1 MIYPMVTI
9 IIPYRVN
16 RGYLDKAI
24 ESIHLQNYP
33 GAIEIIQS
41 NHDEGVSFNI
51 NRGIEM
57 ASGEFIKYLC
67 EDDWLPVNSIK
78 DSVEGIQG
86 HDFIHGKAYGYF
98 HKNNIVEYEPPI
110 KHPTLEQN
118 STKNVIHGGSLM
130 YRKSVFERIGMFDE
144 SLDCA
149 EELEM
154 NLRCLQSGMSI
165 GYVDSF
171 LYYYRRHEQQKSLG
185 KGVNQMV
192 RAFKI
197 NEINERFRTK

>member
-1 MIYPMVTI
+1 MIYPLVTI

-16 RGYLDKAI
+16 RGYLDKAL

-33 GAIEIIQS
+33 GVIEIIES

-86 HDFIHGKAYGYF
+86 HDFIHGKAFGYF
-98 HKNNIVEYEPPI
+98 NQNKIVEYEPPI

-154 NLRCLQSGMSI
+154 NLRCLQAGMSI

-192 RAFKI
+192 RSFKI

>member
-98 HKNNIVEYEPPI
+98 HQNNIVEYEPPI

-197 NEINERFRTK
+197 NEINQRFRTK

>member
-16 RGYLDKAI
+16 RGYLDKAL

-33 GAIEIIQS
+33 GVIEIIQS

-86 HDFIHGKAYGYF
+86 HDFIHGKAFGYF
-98 HKNNIVEYEPPI
+98 NQNKIVEYEPPI

-154 NLRCLQSGMSI
+154 NLRCLQAGMSI

-185 KGVNQMV
+185 KGVNQTV

-197 NEINERFRTK
+197 NQIYERFRTR

>member
-1 MIYPMVTI
+1 MVTI

-33 GAIEIIQS
+33 GVIEIIES

-86 HDFIHGKAYGYF
+86 HDFIHGKAFGYF
-98 HKNNIVEYEPPI
+98 NQNKIVEYEPPI

-154 NLRCLQSGMSI
+154 NLRCLQAGMSI

-171 LYYYRRHEQQKSLG
+171 LYYYRRHEEQKSLG
-185 KGVNQMV
+185 KGVNQTV

-197 NEINERFRTK
+197 NQIYERFRTR

>member
-1 MIYPMVTI
+1 MNYPLVSI
-9 IIPYRVN
+9 IIPYRIN
-16 RGYLDKAI
+16 RGYLSQAI
-24 ESIHLQNYP
+24 ESIHSQNYP

-41 NHDEGVSFNI
+41 NHDAGVSFNI
-51 NRGIEM
+51 NRGIEK

-98 HKNNIVEYEPPI
+98 HQRKIVPYEPPI

-118 STKNVIHGGSLM
+118 ATKNVIHGGSLM
-130 YRKSVFERIGMFDE
+130 YRMSVFERLGLFDE

-154 NLRCLQSGMSI
+154 NLRCLQAGMSI
-165 GYVDSF
+165 GYVDKF

-192 RAFKI
+192 RSFKI
-197 NEINERFRTK
+197 NQINERFRTK

>member
-1 MIYPMVTI
+1 MIYPLVTI

-16 RGYLDKAI
+16 RGYLDKAL

-33 GAIEIIQS
+33 GVIEIIES

-78 DSVEGIQG
+78 DSVEGIQN
-86 HDFIHGKAYGYF
+86 HDFIHGKAYGFF
-98 HKNNIVEYEPPI
+98 HQNKIVEYEPPI
-110 KHPTLEQN
+110 KYPTLEQN

-149 EELEM
+149 EELEI
-154 NLRCLQSGMSI
+154 NLRCLQAGMSI

-197 NEINERFRTK
+197 NQINERFRTR

>member
-1 MIYPMVTI
+1 MIYPLVTI

-16 RGYLDKAI
+16 RGYLDKAL

-33 GAIEIIQS
+33 GVIEIIES

-78 DSVEGIQG
+78 DSVEGIQN
-86 HDFIHGKAYGYF
+86 HDFIHGKAYGFF
-98 HKNNIVEYEPPI
+98 HQNKIVEYEPPI
-110 KHPTLEQN
+110 KYPTLEQN

-154 NLRCLQSGMSI
+154 NLRCLQAGMSI
-165 GYVDSF
+165 GYVDKF

-185 KGVNQMV
+185 KGVNQTI
-192 RAFKI
+192 RSFKI
-197 NEINERFRTK
+197 NQINERFRTK